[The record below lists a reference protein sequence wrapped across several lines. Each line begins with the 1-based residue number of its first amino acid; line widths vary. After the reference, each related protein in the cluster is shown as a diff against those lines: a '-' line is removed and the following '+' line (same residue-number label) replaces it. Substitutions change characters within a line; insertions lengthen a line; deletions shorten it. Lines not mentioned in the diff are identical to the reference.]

1 MNLAPPRVQFFV
13 PGEPISWA
21 RAGRSGRRSFTPKRV
36 RDAQAHIT
44 VEFWKAHPH
53 HVPWDGDVSLS
64 VQFFNA
70 NRRRRDIDNQ
80 LKLVMDALNG
90 VVWVDD
96 VEVQRVTAERRPA
109 VGDEVAGTWIVV
121 EAI

>member
-1 MNLAPPRVQFFV
+1 MNLAPPQVQFFV

-21 RAGRSGRRSFTPKRV
+21 RAGHAGRRSFTPKRV
-36 RDAQAHIT
+36 RDAQAHIV
-44 VEFWKAHPH
+44 VEFWKAHPQ

-64 VQFFNA
+64 VQFFNG

-80 LKLVMDALNG
+80 LKLVMDALNK

-96 VEVQRVTAERRPA
+96 VQVQRVTAERRPA